1 MIKTI
6 DDAHFEEYITS
17 VPTPVIVDFW
27 ADWCGPCKQIA
38 PVLEQLEADLGEHIK
53 IIKLDIDSNVETP
66 QAYSVR
72 SIPTLMIFNNKEVVG
87 QLVGA
92 VSKEL
97 ILEKLSFHGLYPPP
111 TEVPI

>member
-1 MIKTI
+1 MENTT
-6 DDAHFEEYITS
+6 DATFIHDVLNSYK
-17 VPTPVIVDFW
+17 PVIVAFW

>member
-1 MIKTI
+1 MENTT
-6 DDAHFEEYITS
+6 DATFIHDVLNS
-17 VPTPVIVDFW
+17 DKPVIVDFW

-66 QAYSVR
+66 QAYGVR
-72 SIPTLMIFNNKEVVG
+72 SIPTLMVFNNKEVVG

-97 ILEKLSFHGLYPPP
+97 ILEKLSFYGLYPPP